1 MKKILISAGLLMTA
15 LSVNA
20 ADLHPACEAYFKDLD
35 AYLEKAPAEMKTQM
49 EQSKAQFSA
58 IPAEAQE
65 QACKQAQ
72 EQLKQMPKM

>member
-1 MKKILISAGLLMTA
+1 MKKILLSAGLLTA
-15 LSVNA
+15 AFSVNA

-49 EQSKAQFSA
+49 EQSKAQYAA
-58 IPAEAQE
+58 IPAQAQE

-72 EQLKQMPKM
+72 EQLKQLPKM